1 MDGTRTRAGVAATA
15 IGRAIQDI
23 EIYAR
28 LETIDD
34 DDGARSLKVTV
45 GAGRIDVEAPS
56 GSLSLHPSDFDQVA
70 ALVARWR
77 AALALV
83 VSPPGPPGPTGPNHK
98 PPNDQHFNGNPGT
111 GDAP

>member
-1 MDGTRTRAGVAATA
+1 MDDALTLAGTLAGNAAKA

-28 LETIDD
+28 LQTIDD

-45 GAGRIDVEAPS
+45 GAGRIDIESPN
-56 GSLSLHPSDFDQVA
+56 GSVSLHPSDFDQVA

-77 AALALV
+77 DALAV
-83 VSPPGPPGPTGPNHK
+83 VTAPNAPDHKLPNENPGPNDRPGP
-98 PPNDQHFNGNPGT
+98 
-111 GDAP
+111 GDAA